1 MAKRSTLQRSGQAMF
16 YNFLINEVL
25 ASQVHTGYQFWIV
38 APWITNFS
46 LPAPYHVSFAEIVS
60 IRHDALHLFDILR
73 QMAANGGE
81 VFITT
86 GPDTRSHQELRLL
99 GERSHRIVAR
109 VLPKLHT
116 KAYAG
121 HYGALDGSLN
131 LTQGGVNQNIELYTY
146 YHDERNIAQVRQV
159 CIEHFAQAEVLR

>member
-25 ASQVHTGYQFWIV
+25 ASQIHADYQFWIV
-38 APWITNFS
+38 APWITNFP
-46 LPAPYHVSFAEIVS
+46 LPAPYHVSFAEIVA
-60 IRHDALHLFDILR
+60 IQHDTLHLFDILR

-81 VFITT
+81 VSITVGT
-86 GPDTRSHQELRLL
+86 DTRSHQELRLL
-99 GERSHRIVAR
+99 GERSHRIAVR
-109 VLPKLHT
+109 VLPGLHT

-131 LTQGGVNQNIELYTY
+131 LTDSGVNRNIELYTY
-146 YHDERNIAQVRQV
+146 YHDERNVAQMQQV
-159 CIEHFAQAEVLR
+159 CRDHFAQAEVL

>member
-25 ASQVHTGYQFWIV
+25 ASQTHAGYQFWIV
-38 APWITNFS
+38 APWITNFP
-46 LPAPYHVSFAEIVS
+46 LPAPYHVSFAEIIA
-60 IRHDALHLFDILR
+60 IRHNVLHLFDVLR

-81 VFITT
+81 VSITV
-86 GPDTRSHQELRLL
+86 GSDTRFHQELRYLS
-99 GERSHRIVAR
+99 ERSHRIAVR

-121 HYGALDGSLN
+121 YYGALDGSLN
-131 LTQGGVNQNIELYTY
+131 LTDSGVNQNVELYTY
-146 YHDERNIAQVRQV
+146 YHDARNIAQLQQV
-159 CIEHFAQAEVLR
+159 CREHFVRAEVL